1 MYATISDLLL
11 DLFGLNIPMPIQT
24 FGFFMALAFMA
35 AYQVTTLE
43 LKRFEANG
51 LLQPIRVKLV
61 QNEPI
66 TLVDII
72 TQTIIGAF
80 IGFKLLEM
88 VLDYD
93 ALVQN
98 PQKFLLSAKG
108 SWFGALVGGGIAYY
122 YKNKEAKTLIGKK
135 REEVWVSQNPHQLM
149 GTIVAIAAIGGLLG
163 AKIFHNLENID
174 ELMADPIGALI
185 SFSGLTFYGG
195 LIVAATGILY
205 YTKKNGIP
213 ALVMCD
219 STAAG
224 LMLSYGIGRIGCHLS
239 GDGDWGIENFM
250 PKPEWLS
257 FMPDWFWAYNYPN
270 NVLNEGIP
278 IPGCAGNHCSALPN
292 GVFPTPLYEAVTCI
306 GLFLFL
312 WVIRKKFTIPGTF
325 FFFYLL
331 LNGIERFLIEK
342 IRVNTNYHI
351 FGNEITQAEI
361 ISSIFVLV
369 SITALMYLGLNR
381 KKVA

>member
-35 AYQVTTLE
+35 AYQVTILE

-108 SWFGALVGGGIAYY
+108 SWFGALAGGGIAYY
-122 YKNKEAKTLIGKK
+122 YKNKEANVEMVDEIL
-135 REEVWVSQNPHQLM
+135 
-149 GTIVAIAAIGGLLG
+149 
-163 AKIFHNLENID
+163 KISVEKIKD
-174 ELMADPIGALI
+174 
-185 SFSGLTFYGG
+185 
-195 LIVAATGILY
+195 
-205 YTKKNGIP
+205 
-213 ALVMCD
+213 
-219 STAAG
+219 
-224 LMLSYGIGRIGCHLS
+224 LSEIY
-239 GDGDWGIENFM
+239 M
-250 PKPEWLS
+250 
-257 FMPDWFWAYNYPN
+257 
-270 NVLNEGIP
+270 
-278 IPGCAGNHCSALPN
+278 
-292 GVFPTPLYEAVTCI
+292 TTYEA
-306 GLFLFL
+306 
-312 WVIRKKFTIPGTF
+312 
-325 FFFYLL
+325 
-331 LNGIERFLIEK
+331 
-342 IRVNTNYHI
+342 
-351 FGNEITQAEI
+351 
-361 ISSIFVLV
+361 
-369 SITALMYLGLNR
+369 
-381 KKVA
+381 